1 MEKENFELDN
11 QVELEPSEDSKGLP
25 SQIRQYGLIEENQE
39 SQTARWIDNQGN
51 EVKEVFGFNK
61 NAELVNSRA
70 AMAGF
75 LMLILTELVF
85 KGEAATKSIF
95 GIGL

>member
-1 MEKENFELDN
+1 MKKEEEQSSN
-11 QVELEPSEDSKGLP
+11 EPNKP
-25 SQIRQYGLIEENQE
+25 IEE
-39 SQTARWIDNQGN
+39 DNISASNRKDKSRIEDFDSEYSKWVDNSGN
-51 EVKEVFGFNK
+51 EVKEVFGFNE

-70 AMAGF
+70 AMFGF
-75 LMLILTELVF
+75 FMLILTELIF

>member
-1 MEKENFELDN
+1 MKKEEEQSSN
-11 QVELEPSEDSKGLP
+11 EPKDP
-25 SQIRQYGLIEENQE
+25 IEEGNI
-39 SQTARWIDNQGN
+39 SASNTNDKRRIDDFDSEYSKWVDNSGN
-51 EVKEVFGFNK
+51 EVKEVFGFNE

-70 AMAGF
+70 AMFGF
-75 LMLILTELVF
+75 IMLILTELVF

>member
-1 MEKENFELDN
+1 MEREDEPLNEPINKSLNSDDFRTINYNDDDLDAKCVDN
-11 QVELEPSEDSKGLP
+11 EGNKVEK
-25 SQIRQYGLIEENQE
+25 
-39 SQTARWIDNQGN
+39 
-51 EVKEVFGFNK
+51 VFGFNQ

-70 AMAGF
+70 AMFGF

-85 KGEAATKSIF
+85 KVEAATKSIF

>member
-1 MEKENFELDN
+1 MKKEEEQSSN
-11 QVELEPSEDSKGLP
+11 EPKDP
-25 SQIRQYGLIEENQE
+25 IEEGNI
-39 SQTARWIDNQGN
+39 SASNTNDKRLIDDFDSEYSKWVDNSGN
-51 EVKEVFGFNK
+51 EVKEVFGFNE

-70 AMAGF
+70 AMFGF
-75 LMLILTELVF
+75 IMLILTELVF

>member
-1 MEKENFELDN
+1 MDKANDELINSADINSSKSNKDIESNKPQKKFSIENKINPD
-11 QVELEPSEDSKGLP
+11 
-25 SQIRQYGLIEENQE
+25 
-39 SQTARWIDNQGN
+39 ARWVDNKGN
-51 EVKEVFGFNK
+51 EVKEVFGFND

>member
-1 MEKENFELDN
+1 MEHNVDASNSKNDLDSTDDSANIPSKSNQIEDYENNLN
-11 QVELEPSEDSKGLP
+11 
-25 SQIRQYGLIEENQE
+25 
-39 SQTARWIDNQGN
+39 ARWINNKGD
-51 EVKEVFGFNK
+51 EVEEVFGFNE

-70 AMAGF
+70 AMFGF

-95 GIGL
+95 GIG

>member
-1 MEKENFELDN
+1 MEREDEPLNEPINKSLNSDDFRTINYNNDDLDAKW
-11 QVELEPSEDSKGLP
+11 V
-25 SQIRQYGLIEENQE
+25 
-39 SQTARWIDNQGN
+39 DNQGN
-51 EVKEVFGFNK
+51 KVEKVFGFNQ

-70 AMAGF
+70 AMFGF

>member
-1 MEKENFELDN
+1 MKKEEEQSSNEPKDPIEQGNISASNTNDKRRIDDFDSEYSKWVDN
-11 QVELEPSEDSKGLP
+11 S
-25 SQIRQYGLIEENQE
+25 
-39 SQTARWIDNQGN
+39 GN
-51 EVKEVFGFNK
+51 EVKEVFGFNE

-70 AMAGF
+70 AMFGF
-75 LMLILTELVF
+75 IMLILTELVF